1 MLASVLGMR
10 ILTSA
15 FMAIAVGVCFLPAP
29 ARACSVVQTQEPT
42 YAERRRQARERIEQ
56 ATAIVDGEVIRPL
69 TASEPALVRVTRILK
84 GDPREFV
91 MVGERTSCDVAL
103 TQMGERLRLVLVG
116 GPDVFFLPEDYSNA
130 VQEDRLLGSDRRR
143 DWPYRS
149 GL

>member
-1 MLASVLGMR
+1 MLVSVLGMR

-15 FMAIAVGVCFLPAP
+15 FMAIAVGVCFFPAP
-29 ARACSVVQTQEPT
+29 ARACSVAQTQEPT
-42 YAERRRQARERIEQ
+42 YAERRREARELIEQ

-84 GDPREFV
+84 GDHREFV
-91 MVGERTSCDVAL
+91 MVSERTSCDIAL

-116 GPDVFFLPEDYSNA
+116 GPDVFFLPVDYSNA
-130 VQEDRLLGSDRRR
+130 VQEDRLLRSDRRR